1 MMPVIH
7 YIKQRWQEL
16 SQALRHNPTV
26 AAITLEGFL
35 TRFGYGMISLAMPLF
50 ALHLGMSV
58 AEIGLL
64 YAVRSVT
71 TLLVKPLMGAAA
83 DRFGR
88 KRILL
93 IAVVLRA
100 LIGLLFIFATTAWHL
115 FAIRILHGIMTAAR
129 DPSAMAL
136 IAEHGTP
143 NNMASSYAWYLTARD
158 AGRSLGFMAAGLL
171 IAPLGYPGVFLIA
184 FITSAMAVVTVIR
197 YVRESRELDKPPVL
211 TQPISPDQTAVKEKN
226 SPRYRKYLPYATF
239 GFTIAISAGMMRG
252 IFPVIAVQYALLSP
266 AQIGVIVGASTIA
279 LLIAAP
285 LFAWLSDHVNRKLA
299 LSMRSVANVLSSLLY
314 IFAPNFSGFFYGRM
328 LDEAGNAAFRPS
340 WGALLAELSGEYP
353 PYRAR
358 VMATV
363 DTASSLGDTLG
374 PALAGGMIALLGI
387 PAMLTLRIIIAIA
400 AELQAILFFKFP
412 PSKSREKD

>member
-1 MMPVIH
+1 MQLF
-7 YIKQRWQEL
+7 KRWRVLVQIM
-16 SQALRHNPTV
+16 RDNPTV

-64 YAVRSVT
+64 YAVRSIT
-71 TLLVKPLMGAAA
+71 TLIVKPLMGAAA

-100 LIGLLFIFATTAWHL
+100 LIGLLFIFASTSWHL

-136 IAEHGTP
+136 IAEHGAP
-143 NNMASSYAWYLTARD
+143 HGMASSYAWYLTARD

-184 FITSAMAVVTVIR
+184 FMTSAMAVVTVIR
-197 YVRESRELDKPPVL
+197 YVRESRELDPPTL
-211 TQPISPDQTAVKEKN
+211 TQSIPSGQATAKVKN

-239 GFTIAISAGMMRG
+239 GFTIAMSAGMMRG
-252 IFPVIAVQYALLSP
+252 MFPVIAVQYAHLSP
-266 AQIGVIVGASTIA
+266 AQIGIIVGASTIA

-285 LFAWLSDHVNRKLA
+285 IFAWLSDHGNRKLA

-314 IFAPNFSGFFYGRM
+314 LFAPNFSGFFYGRM
-328 LDEAGNAAFRPS
+328 LDEAGNAAFRPT
-340 WGALLAELSGEYP
+340 WGALLAELSSEYP

-387 PAMLTLRIIIAIA
+387 PAMLILRMIIAII

-412 PSKSREKD
+412 TSKSRGKI